1 MGYSVLLCLSEAD
14 LTEVLQD
21 YPKTK
26 ERMIE
31 KGGQW
36 LGVDTTTQPEAEQA
50 MPPHTPLKLAPS
62 PLHGQVSEIPSESS
76 DVDLDD
82 YDPISFNISN
92 MSDQIAVTNNCLLEL
107 EKLIH
112 NRLVELQRLEQVH
125 YIDAI

>member
-31 KGGQW
+31 KGRQW
-36 LGVDTTTQPEAEQA
+36 LGVDTTAQPEAEQA
-50 MPPHTPLKLAPS
+50 TPPLTLPS
-62 PLHGQVSEIPSESS
+62 PLLGKIFEISSESS

-82 YDPISFNISN
+82 PLPFNLSS
-92 MSDQIAVTNNCLLEL
+92 MSDQIAATNNHLLEL
-107 EKLIH
+107 EKLVH
-112 NRLVELQRLEQVH
+112 QVLAELQK
-125 YIDAI
+125 A